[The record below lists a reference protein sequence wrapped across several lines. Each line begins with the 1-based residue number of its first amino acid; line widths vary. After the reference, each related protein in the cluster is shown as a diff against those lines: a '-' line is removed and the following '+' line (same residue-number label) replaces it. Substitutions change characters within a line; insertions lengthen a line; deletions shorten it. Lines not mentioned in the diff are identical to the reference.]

1 MIGRDRMGRFRVHR
15 TMRPVDRPSPAGSRV
30 NLELRLWAALEVL
43 ADRLE
48 RQA

>member
-1 MIGRDRMGRFRVHR
+1 VHR
-15 TMRPVDRPSPAGSRV
+15 TMRPV

>member
-1 MIGRDRMGRFRVHR
+1 MIGRDEMGRISVQR
-15 TMRPVDRPSPAGSRV
+15 TMRP